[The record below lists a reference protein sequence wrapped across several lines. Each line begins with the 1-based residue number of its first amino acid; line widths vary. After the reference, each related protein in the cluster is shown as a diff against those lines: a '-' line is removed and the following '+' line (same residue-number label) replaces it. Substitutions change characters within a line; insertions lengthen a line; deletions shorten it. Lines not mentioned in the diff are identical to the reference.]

1 MPLNPAINAAVTIAA
16 KSINGDT
23 VTSTFSKVLSMNIDY
38 SKGMINIVD
47 ADQGSFFFSMLF
59 PTTVTYT
66 ILGTTTTV
74 AIS

>member
-1 MPLNPAINAAVTIAA
+1 MPLNPAINATVSIAA

-23 VTSTFSKVLSMNIDY
+23 VTSVFNKVLNMNIDY

-59 PTTVTYT
+59 PTALTYT
-66 ILGTTTTV
+66 IVGTATTI
-74 AIS
+74 AIT